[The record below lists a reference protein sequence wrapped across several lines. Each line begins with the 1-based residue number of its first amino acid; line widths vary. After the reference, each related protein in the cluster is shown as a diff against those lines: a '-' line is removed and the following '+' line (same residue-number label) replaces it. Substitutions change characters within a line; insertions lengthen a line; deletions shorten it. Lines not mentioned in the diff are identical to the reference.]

1 MIFEINSENI
11 SELKDFS
18 LNNLSNDELVRR
30 LNNDSFLRY
39 LLLKVD
45 SKIIGYLSYQELY
58 ERFEIVDLYIEE
70 NHRNKGYASNLMKRL
85 FEIVKVKNGINITL
99 EVNMTNKYAIILY
112 KKFGFKEVAI
122 RKGYYDGVDAI
133 LMERKMM

>member
-1 MIFEINSENI
+1 MILEINRETIDN
-11 SELKDFS
+11 LKEFS
-18 LNNLSNDELVRR
+18 LNNLSKKEISLQLD
-30 LNNDSFLRY
+30 NNNFLRY
-39 LLLKVD
+39 LILKID
-45 SKIIGYLSYQELY
+45 NRLIGYLSYQELY

-70 NHRNKGYASNLMKRL
+70 DFRNKGYGSNLIKKIID
-85 FEIVKVKNGINITL
+85 IVELKKGFNITL
-99 EVNMTNKYAIILY
+99 EVKMTNKYAIILY